1 LRKEAILFAALSG
14 IIAVII
20 GILVYREKASPY
32 QFIGLGLGITA
43 IVFLSMG

>member
-1 LRKEAILFAALSG
+1 VGAVTKSEKREAY
-14 IIAVII
+14 IAVII